1 MMILASSKRKKQSQ
15 DAQKISMTDRPAKKT
30 GNINV
35 EADAICFAMKSLGCT
50 PVWQGSVSIAARV
63 LKV

>member
-1 MMILASSKRKKQSQ
+1 
-15 DAQKISMTDRPAKKT
+15 MTDRPAKKT

-35 EADAICFAMKSLGCT
+35 EADAICCAMRSLGCT
-50 PVWQGSVSIAARV
+50 AVWQGTVSIAARV